1 MTFVTAEKTATYAC
15 CVALV
20 SSCSLCSD
28 GGRVRTAGD
37 NSFYSFIYSLP
48 IQQDCVLPVIS
59 AKLYSTCA
67 VIGQFA
73 GRTLLYGPL
82 RFEVGFV
89 AKLFCNLSPSVLNFY
104 SKLKL
109 KLSFTLLRFQID
121 SFCFRGASEI

>member
-1 MTFVTAEKTATYAC
+1 VTFVTAEKTATYAC

-20 SSCSLCSD
+20 SSCSLCTD
-28 GGRVRTAGD
+28 EDRVRTTRLCA
-37 NSFYSFIYSLP
+37 
-48 IQQDCVLPVIS
+48 PVIS

-73 GRTLLYGPL
+73 GRTFLVGPL

-109 KLSFTLLRFQID
+109 KLSFTILRFQID